1 MSPKHL
7 KESSVNEISP
17 SAVRRSVSCRRAE
30 EKDEAGSPIDL
41 LLQENWTSRKE
52 VIAIR
57 QEVEWL
63 RAKILG
69 ISPRELEELTAALLR
84 ALGYSTWV
92 SPLGGDRGID
102 VLATPDALGLRD
114 PRIKVQVKHRPN
126 RRMPAPE
133 IRELIGALR
142 PGDRGLCV
150 STGGF
155 SREARYEAERS
166 DIPIRLVDLDELTL
180 LILRHYD
187 GFDSTGVAI
196 LPLQKIYWPV
206 G

>member
-1 MSPKHL
+1 M
-7 KESSVNEISP
+7 
-17 SAVRRSVSCRRAE
+17 
-30 EKDEAGSPIDL
+30 
-41 LLQENWTSRKE
+41 
-52 VIAIR
+52 R
-57 QEVEWL
+57 QEMEWL
-63 RAKILG
+63 RTRLLD
-69 ISPRELEELTAALLR
+69 ISPQGLEELTAALLR

-92 SPLGGDRGID
+92 SPPGGDRGVD

-133 IRELIGALR
+133 IRELVGALR

-166 DIPIRLVDLDELTL
+166 ENPIRLVDLDELAL
-180 LILRHYD
+180 LILQHYEQ
-187 GFDSTGVAI
+187 FDSAGRAI
-196 LPLQKIYWPV
+196 LPLQKVYWPV
-206 G
+206 E

>member
-1 MSPKHL
+1 MS
-7 KESSVNEISP
+7 
-17 SAVRRSVSCRRAE
+17 
-30 EKDEAGSPIDL
+30 
-41 LLQENWTSRKE
+41 SRKE
-52 VIAIR
+52 KSAAH

-63 RAKILG
+63 RARILDL
-69 ISPRELEELTAALLR
+69 SPRDLEELTAALLR

-142 PGDRGLCV
+142 LGDRGLCV

-155 SREARYEAERS
+155 TRDARYEAERS
-166 DIPIRLVDLDELTL
+166 KIPVRLIDLDELVL
-180 LILRHYD
+180 LILGHYD
-187 GFDSTGVAI
+187 HFDSAGNAI
-196 LPLQKIYWPV
+196 LPLQKVYLPV
-206 G
+206 E

>member
-1 MSPKHL
+1 MSR
-7 KESSVNEISP
+7 NEET
-17 SAVRRSVSCRRAE
+17 AMC
-30 EKDEAGSPIDL
+30 
-41 LLQENWTSRKE
+41 
-52 VIAIR
+52 

-63 RAKILG
+63 RARIVDL
-69 ISPRELEELTAALLR
+69 SPRALEELTAALLR

-92 SPLGGDRGID
+92 SPAGPDRGVD

-126 RRMPAPE
+126 RRMSAPE

-150 STGGF
+150 SLGGF
-155 SREARYEAERS
+155 SREARYEADRS
-166 DIPIRLVDLDELTL
+166 ENPMRLLDLGEMSF
-180 LILRHYD
+180 LILKYYD
-187 GFDSTGVAI
+187 QFDLAGKAI

-206 G
+206 E